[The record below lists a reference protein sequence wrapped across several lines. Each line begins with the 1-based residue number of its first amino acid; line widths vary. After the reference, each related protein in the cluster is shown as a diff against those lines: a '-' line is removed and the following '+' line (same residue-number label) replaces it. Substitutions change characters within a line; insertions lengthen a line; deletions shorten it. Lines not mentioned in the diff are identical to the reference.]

1 MLPVKVAAMQSLLK
15 WIIRICLLL
24 LSVDAIIV
32 VADWGSRWDWL
43 EHMLAAHP
51 ALAAIFH
58 GPMFPLL
65 CLGVCILVVYGREYL
80 KLPDIHVEA
89 ERIQFMAP
97 DLGGII
103 PLSVADQINRTQDYE
118 LRIDTLVRIYISNAS
133 ERPVVIR
140 HFEGTLILRKGKRFE
155 IPKKYGMSQSNNF
168 VGYRTKKD
176 TPVSRKGVTDI
187 ETIYSD
193 EVRSLADVINNVQL
207 ANGIGYDGWIKM
219 EAKNVKRKHFIDRT
233 VSQIALRVVDTAG
246 KKYRVSLKDKQSEDT
261 EEVIPPFFG

>member
-1 MLPVKVAAMQSLLK
+1 MLPVKVVAMQSLLK
-15 WIIRICLLL
+15 WIIRTCLLL

-32 VADWGSRWDWL
+32 AADWGSRWDWL

-51 ALAAIFH
+51 ALSAVLY

-89 ERIQFMAP
+89 ERVQYMAP

-103 PLSVADQINRTQDYE
+103 PLSVADQINRTQDYD
-118 LRIDTLVRIYISNAS
+118 LHIDTLVRIYVSNAS

-140 HFEGTLILRKGKRFE
+140 RFEGTLIFRKGKRFE
-155 IPKKYGMSQSNNF
+155 IPKKYSISQSNNF
-168 VGYRTKKD
+168 VGYTTKKD
-176 TPVSRKGVTDI
+176 TPVSRRGVTEI
-187 ETIYSD
+187 ETIYS
-193 EVRSLADVINNVQL
+193 EVRSLADVINNVPL
-207 ANGIGYDGWIKM
+207 ANGAGYDGWIKM
-219 EAKNVKRKHFIDRT
+219 EAKNVKRKDMIGRT
-233 VSQIALRVVDTAG
+233 MSQIALRVVDTSG

-261 EEVIPPFFG
+261 EEVIPPV